1 MFITPENWTYE
12 RLKNDIEKGL
22 LKIPQF
28 QRDFVW
34 SKEQSARLID
44 SILKNY
50 PINSFIIWETKEN
63 LKYLRNIGNID
74 FPVTPEDHFTS
85 YVLDGQQRITS
96 IYAALNGVKIT
107 RQEDKKEED
116 FSTIYIDFDSSEE
129 EIVTLDIS
137 AKEPFLTFL

>member
-44 SILKNY
+44 SILK
-50 PINSFIIWETKEN
+50 IIQLIHLLFGKQKKI
-63 LKYLRNIGNID
+63 LNI
-74 FPVTPEDHFTS
+74 
-85 YVLDGQQRITS
+85 
-96 IYAALNGVKIT
+96 
-107 RQEDKKEED
+107 
-116 FSTIYIDFDSSEE
+116 
-129 EIVTLDIS
+129 
-137 AKEPFLTFL
+137 

>member
-63 LKYLRNIGNID
+63 LKYLRPFHIIRFRWATKNYFYLCGIKRCKN
-74 FPVTPEDHFTS
+74 
-85 YVLDGQQRITS
+85 
-96 IYAALNGVKIT
+96 NKT
-107 RQEDKKEED
+107 R
-116 FSTIYIDFDSSEE
+116 
-129 EIVTLDIS
+129 
-137 AKEPFLTFL
+137 